1 MNILHVISTL
11 APRYGGPTTV
21 LKALAKQQARAGLHV
36 TICTSNADYPKGVLD
51 VQTNVPVR
59 EDGVTTWYFP
69 VDFHSLVIS
78 RTLYRWAKA
87 HFSAYDLIHIH
98 GLYRFPPTYAAWL
111 ARHQGIPYVIIPHGA
126 LDPYLYSRSSTSLL
140 LKRLY
145 ERWFDLPNLQAASA
159 IHYTAEDERR
169 LAVFLKLRAPSFVVP
184 NGLDWVPF
192 EQSPPRGAM
201 RKAWSLGDA
210 PLVLFLGRL
219 HHKKG
224 LDLLIPAFE
233 QVRQARPDVQ
243 LAIVGPAND
252 DYGDQV
258 RSWVRDRGLTAA
270 VTFVDF
276 LSGTDLVQ
284 AYVDAD
290 VFVLPSYTENFGMT
304 VVEAM
309 ACACP
314 VVISRH
320 VNIHEEIVAV
330 DAGLVT
336 ECDVNEIAAAIL
348 ELLNDPAQ
356 RHRMGENGRRA
367 VYERY
372 TWPRIVE
379 QLTAEYLNAISRH
392 RGGGD

>member
-1 MNILHVISTL
+1 MIHFFHTQLRPLDLSFGLGRYLDQSLNDFDILHV
-11 APRYGGPTTV
+11 
-21 LKALAKQQARAGLHV
+21 
-36 TICTSNADYPKGVLD
+36 
-51 VQTNVPVR
+51 
-59 EDGVTTWYFP
+59 
-69 VDFHSLVIS
+69 
-78 RTLYRWAKA
+78 
-87 HFSAYDLIHIH
+87 H
-98 GLYRFPPTYAAWL
+98 GLYRFPSTYAALL
-111 ARHQGIPYVIIPHGA
+111 ARRRGIPYIITPHGA
-126 LDPYLYSRSSTSLL
+126 LDPYLYARSSASLQ

-169 LAVFLKLRAPSFVVP
+169 LAAFLSLTASSFVVP
-184 NGLDWVPF
+184 NGLDWGPF
-192 EQSPPRGAM
+192 EQLPARGA
-201 RKAWSLGDA
+201 KHAAWSVGEA

-284 AYVDAD
+284 VYVDAD

-379 QLTAEYLNAISRH
+379 QLTAEYLIAISRH
-392 RGGGD
+392 RGGR